1 MPRLEDKVQKFLATG
16 RKSIPEVA
24 KELGYTYQQ
33 TVTLLR
39 SMVTRGLV
47 VNEKGHKLTYYKVVK
62 SCLLAEMF
70 YPKDKI
76 LKHFKIKGIIHKKL
90 DNFPIVSY
98 GGSSGWAEVSRSYD
112 NTVYLGG
119 E

>member
-1 MPRLEDKVQKFLATG
+1 MPSLEDKVRKFLATG

-39 SMVTRGLV
+39 SMVTSGEV
-47 VNEKGHKLTYYKVVK
+47 VSEKGHKLTYYRARK
-62 SCLLAEMF
+62 SCLLAELF

-76 LKHFKIKGIIHKKL
+76 LERFTIKGVVYKKL
-90 DNFPIVSY
+90 DNFPVVSY